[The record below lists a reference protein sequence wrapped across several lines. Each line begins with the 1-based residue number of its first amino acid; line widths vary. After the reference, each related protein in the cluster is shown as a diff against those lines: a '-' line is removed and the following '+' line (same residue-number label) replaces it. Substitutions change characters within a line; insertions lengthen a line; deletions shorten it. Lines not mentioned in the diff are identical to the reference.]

1 MGVVTALLAFPS
13 TSGLCDLIQGNFSIC
28 FKSKHSFVSCPW
40 SLWKWQYLFL
50 LHLLGSPFI
59 FSDHFKE
66 GSSLICINTCS
77 SGMFKGVYCWLRVE
91 EFRRVC
97 LLVVLIFL
105 LSRLCLLWTRTLL
118 RMVREICFHLLSFLP
133 LLSYNCVFCHEVLG
147 WMDEFNHGLRLLL
160 IKLMDE

>member
-77 SGMFKGVYCWLRVE
+77 SGMFKGVYCWLLVE
-91 EFRRVC
+91 EFA
-97 LLVVLIFL
+97 FL
-105 LSRLCLLWTRTLL
+105 LSWFFFSPVCAFFGRGPYSGWRERFASICSAFFLFLAIIVSSVMKFWAEWTSST
-118 RMVREICFHLLSFLP
+118 MAWGSCS
-133 LLSYNCVFCHEVLG
+133 
-147 WMDEFNHGLRLLL
+147 
-160 IKLMDE
+160 